1 MMPSRSNNA
10 GTTLQPYRELS
21 FLSSSAILTVMDR
34 FFDKLGNLLR
44 SIIREEPEDNINQR
58 DPDLKAAW
66 EEIDEFLK
74 TGYNRQRSRAKSR
87 PVKNIPV
94 PEVYKQDFIN
104 LEIHPT
110 ASLEEV
116 KRSYKKLLRK
126 YHPDRHADNPQKQ
139 QMATRI
145 TQKLNVSYQR
155 IVQLKKNQ
163 PRNPYY

>member
-1 MMPSRSNNA
+1 MIPVRSNNA
-10 GTTLQPYRELS
+10 GTILRPCRELS
-21 FLSSSAILTVMDR
+21 FFSSSAIFTAMDR
-34 FFDKLGNLLR
+34 FFDKLGDLLR
-44 SIIREEPEDNINQR
+44 SIIREEPEDNINQK

-74 TGYNRQRSRAKSR
+74 TGHNKQRSSANNR
-87 PVKNIPV
+87 PVKDIPV
-94 PEVYKQDFIN
+94 PEGYKQDFIN
-104 LEIHPT
+104 LEVPPA

-116 KRSYKKLLRK
+116 RRSYKKLLRR

-155 IVQLKKNQ
+155 IVRLKNNQ
-163 PRNPYY
+163 SHNSYN

>member
-1 MMPSRSNNA
+1 MLEPYSDHA
-10 GTTLQPYRELS
+10 GSCLFFP
-21 FLSSSAILTVMDR
+21 SSAILTAMDR

-58 DPDLKAAW
+58 DPDLRAAW

-74 TGYNRQRSRAKSR
+74 TGHNRQRSSAKSR

-94 PEVYKQDFIN
+94 PEGYKQDFIN
-104 LEIHPT
+104 LEVPPT

-116 KRSYKKLLRK
+116 RRSYKKLLSK

-155 IVQLKKNQ
+155 IVQLKNNQ
-163 PRNPYY
+163 SRNPYN

>member
-1 MMPSRSNNA
+1 M
-10 GTTLQPYRELS
+10 
-21 FLSSSAILTVMDR
+21 
-34 FFDKLGNLLR
+34 
-44 SIIREEPEDNINQR
+44 NQR

-74 TGYNRQRSRAKSR
+74 TGHNRQPSR
-87 PVKNIPV
+87 PVEDIPV
-94 PEVYKQDFIN
+94 PEGYKQDFSN
-104 LEIHPT
+104 LEVPPA

-116 KRSYKKLLRK
+116 RRSYKKLLRK

-155 IVQLKKNQ
+155 IVRLKNNQ
-163 PRNPYY
+163 SRNPNN

>member
-1 MMPSRSNNA
+1 
-10 GTTLQPYRELS
+10 
-21 FLSSSAILTVMDR
+21 MDR
-34 FFDKLGNLLR
+34 FFDKLGDLLR
-44 SIIREEPEDNINQR
+44 SIIREDPEDNINQR

-74 TGYNRQRSRAKSR
+74 TGHNRQRSR
-87 PVKNIPV
+87 PVKDIPV

-104 LEIHPT
+104 LEVPPT

-116 KRSYKKLLRK
+116 RRSYKKLLRK

-155 IVQLKKNQ
+155 IVRLKNSKS
-163 PRNPYY
+163 RNSYN